1 MKRLGLVLLYLLLA
15 VAPVYA
21 QGAMLPDAM
30 PQFLDINGN
39 PLSSGTLSFFLTGT
53 STPTTV
59 YSDSALTTPTG
70 TAGVVTLDAG
80 GRPPT
85 AVYLAVQPYKVVL
98 KDSGGVTIATR
109 DPVSGASYLGLSAAT
124 AVVQTTTSTGT
135 VNDFALSSTT
145 APLVILRCNNA
156 TDLTLTGF
164 VAGTAGQRV
173 IVQSVGAG
181 NVFLT
186 PQAGSGAA
194 NRLIN
199 FATIGNTPLA
209 AGVGAAEYV
218 RDGVTSRWRLMLH
231 DQGKPI
237 TPTFLNTDFS
247 GLAPLTWTVAAAQ
260 TMQYFLRGKM
270 LTVFVSVVSTS
281 TGGTASAFLRISNGQ
296 WGGFSV
302 NTRLV
307 RSGARTVD
315 AGTGTAGNILVDNT
329 SATVIFFQRDSAGA
343 NWSNAAVTNTSV
355 EGELTFEVQD

>member
-1 MKRLGLVLLYLLLA
+1 MKRVGWVLLALLLM

-21 QGAMLPDAM
+21 QGAMLPDAI

-70 TAGVVTLDAG
+70 TAGVITLDAG

-109 DPVSGASYLGLSAAT
+109 DPVSGASYLGLQAAT
-124 AVVQTTTSTGT
+124 ATIQTTTSTGT

-173 IVQSVGAG
+173 LVQSVGAG
-181 NVFLT
+181 NVFLASQT
-186 PQAGSGAA
+186 GSSAA
-194 NRLIN
+194 NRII
-199 FATIGNTPLA
+199 TIVTSGNTPLA
-209 AGVGAAEYV
+209 AGTGTAELV
-218 RDGVTSRWRLMLH
+218 RDGTTARWRMFTHEQGAAIAFTPALTFGGGATGLTYTSRTGSYLLH
-231 DQGKPI
+231 GR
-237 TPTFLNTDFS
+237 
-247 GLAPLTWTVAAAQ
+247 A
-260 TMQYFLRGKM
+260 
-270 LTVFVSVVSTS
+270 LTVEIEI
-281 TGGTASAFLRISNGQ
+281 FLSSKG
-296 WGGFSV
+296 S
-302 NTRLV
+302 
-307 RSGARTVD
+307 S
-315 AGTGTAGNILVDNT
+315 TGTA
-329 SATVIFFQRDSAGA
+329 VIGTLPFTPTTP
-343 NWSNAAVTNTSV
+343 VTSV
-355 EGELTFEVQD
+355 VDTIQGWSSITGPVFGAVSGTSMTLVQGTTTVRSVIADTNMANNTNLRLSLQAIVQ